1 LNLIIIRVIYFSR
14 EKKQPFPNFYRYR
27 PSNRHAHATSID
39 ETVTPHSFSSTSTRS
54 TASKSNDGF
63 NKQLL
68 RQGLDAVGSP
78 QIPRID
84 ISEIGS
90 SG

>member
-1 LNLIIIRVIYFSR
+1 MNFSR

-27 PSNRHAHATSID
+27 TANRRAHGYNIFETSVPVSVPSPAR
-39 ETVTPHSFSSTSTRS
+39 PCPPRS
-54 TASKSNDGF
+54 VERIN
-63 NKQLL
+63 NQLL

-78 QIPRID
+78 QFLRTNVSQAKP
-84 ISEIGS
+84 